1 MTRSDHR
8 FVIETHSDHV
18 IDWFRILAR
27 EGGLAH
33 SDVAIIYFES
43 HPGDPSAT
51 RLHQISFD
59 GRANMR
65 GQPHS
70 YREFFSVETAR
81 LLGFPA

>member
-1 MTRSDHR
+1 MAKSDHA
-8 FVIETHSDHV
+8 FVVETHSDHV

-27 EGGLAH
+27 EGNLTP

-43 HPGDPSAT
+43 LPGDASAT

-59 GRANMR
+59 RRANLH
-65 GQPHS
+65 GQPRS

-81 LLGFPA
+81 LLGFPP